1 MFYFKTQLIFLFQLF
16 VCISNAQTQVSS
28 GKLEVYKD
36 FYSKYVT
43 ARTIEVWL
51 PEGYNSNTKYAVLY
65 MHDGQMLFDSNTT
78 WNKQSWEIDEMATK
92 LMQDKNVK
100 PFIVVG
106 IYNGG
111 KTRHTDYFPQKPYE
125 NLNNEEKQL
134 VTNQLKEKGRIETDF
149 KPISDNYL
157 KFLVQE
163 LKPMIDK
170 TYSVATDK
178 ENTFIMG
185 SSMGGLISMYAMIEY
200 PKVFGGAACLS
211 THWPGIF
218 TTENNPIPNA
228 FYQYLKKNIKK
239 IKSNKIYFDY
249 GDKTLDE
256 MYPPLQ
262 KEVDS
267 IFKNKGFK
275 DKNWQTHFFEGED
288 HSEKAWSKRLDIPL
302 KFLLKP

>member
-1 MFYFKTQLIFLFQLF
+1 MKYKVFFLLLVFLL
-16 VCISNAQTQVSS
+16 NAQTQVSR

-36 FYSKYVT
+36 LPSQYVT
-43 ARTIEVWL
+43 SRTIEVWL
-51 PEGYNSNTKYAVLY
+51 PEGYNSKTKYSVLY

-106 IYNGG
+106 VYNGG
-111 KTRHTDYFPQKPYE
+111 KTRHIDYFPQKPFE
-125 NLNNEEKQL
+125 TLKKNEKEM
-134 VTNQLKEKGRIETDF
+134 VTNQLKEKGKIETNF

-170 TYSVATDK
+170 TYSVATDN
-178 ENTFIMG
+178 ENTFMMG

-218 TTENNPIPNA
+218 NTENNPIPNA

-249 GDKTLDE
+249 GNKTLDE

-262 KEVDS
+262 KKVDA
-267 IFKNKGFK
+267 IFKNKGFN

>member
-1 MFYFKTQLIFLFQLF
+1 MFNFKSQLNFIFLLF
-16 VCISNAQTQVSS
+16 VLFSNAQTHVSS

-36 FYSKYVT
+36 FSSKYVT
-43 ARTIEVWL
+43 ARTVEVWL
-51 PEGYNSNTKYAVLY
+51 PDGYNSNTKYAVLY
-65 MHDGQMLFDSNTT
+65 MHDGQTLFDNNTT

-92 LMQDKNVK
+92 LMQEKNVK

-111 KTRHTDYFPQKPYE
+111 KTRHSDYFPQKPYE
-125 NLNNEEKQL
+125 NLNIEEKQF
-134 VTNQLKEKGRIETDF
+134 VTNQLKEKGRIETNF

-170 TYSVATDK
+170 TYSVAKDK

-218 TTENNPIPNA
+218 NTENNPIPNA

-262 KEVDS
+262 KEVDL

>member
-1 MFYFKTQLIFLFQLF
+1 MKYKIFFLLLVFLL
-16 VCISNAQTQVSS
+16 NAQTQVSR

-36 FYSKYVT
+36 LPSQYVT
-43 ARTIEVWL
+43 SRTIEVWL
-51 PEGYNSNTKYAVLY
+51 PEGYNSKTKYAVLY

-106 IYNGG
+106 VYNGG
-111 KTRHTDYFPQKPYE
+111 KTRHIDYFPQKPFE
-125 NLNNEEKQL
+125 TLKKNEKEM
-134 VTNQLKEKGRIETDF
+134 VTNQLKEKGKIETDF

-170 TYSVATDK
+170 TYSVATDN
-178 ENTFIMG
+178 ENTFMMG

-218 TTENNPIPNA
+218 NTENNPIPNA

-249 GDKTLDE
+249 GNKTLDE

-262 KEVDS
+262 KKVDA
-267 IFKNKGFK
+267 IFKNKGFN

>member
-1 MFYFKTQLIFLFQLF
+1 MKYKIFFLLLVFLL
-16 VCISNAQTQVSS
+16 NAQTQVSR

-36 FYSKYVT
+36 LPSQYVT
-43 ARTIEVWL
+43 SRTIEVWL
-51 PEGYNSNTKYAVLY
+51 PEGYNSKTKYSVLY

-106 IYNGG
+106 VYNGG
-111 KTRHTDYFPQKPYE
+111 KTRHIDYFPQKPFE
-125 NLNNEEKQL
+125 TLKKNEKEM
-134 VTNQLKEKGRIETDF
+134 VTNQLKEKGKIETNF

-170 TYSVATDK
+170 TYSVATDN
-178 ENTFIMG
+178 ENTFMMG

-218 TTENNPIPNA
+218 NTENNPIPNA

-249 GDKTLDE
+249 GNKTLDE

-262 KEVDS
+262 KKVDA
-267 IFKNKGFK
+267 IFKNKGFN